1 MCYFRIMKDS
11 IPQRII
17 RVFLV
22 AFLLVAGLVSVAA
35 QYSADPLNQ
44 VYEWF
49 DLWEGKGYLRDMPVF
64 RPYPEAVLIP
74 ALERVARVG
83 DPESQ
88 AVAKRFLL
96 QLDDPLDLELFIV
109 QETRQKN
116 DETALKGGVGVT
128 INGRISETITAAGS
142 ITGVLL
148 DDKEAE
154 MMPRGQRSTWDIVED
169 WSTVPVFGRD
179 VAALTQT
186 RSSFAWGTESLY
198 LHTGIMRRSFGPL
211 HDDGVVMSPYARQA
225 PGFVASWRRG
235 NFRWSSAL
243 LTFTATQ
250 PYQELTPFNSGEE
263 NISVVSPVNDPD
275 LLFSPTENP
284 GKFVFIHDFRWA
296 PLPWLTLAFFE
307 SATWGPRFE
316 IAYLV
321 PVKWAFHA
329 QNTIGLTDSSKMGI
343 SIEGRPRNDLHI
355 PFVLYVDDASF
366 NDIVRLNFDTKLTIA
381 AHTGIIWTPLHHF
394 VRRLSVDYLAV
405 FPYMYTHE
413 SPGGIYSGEP
423 LYSNYTH
430 RGESLGPD
438 LRPNSDRLTVQGT
451 FRPLKNLDVTFRGR
465 LMRHGN
471 ASEGV
476 EGLGLPHNDGGLLD
490 DGRFYRFAVDENDEL
505 VATERGRKS
514 FHNDRRFMEQEIIER
529 TWQGGMDIAY
539 NLPVKAGR
547 RFGFSVDAGYTF
559 EFVQDPLLFQPTG
572 TTELRDGANV
582 VLWETV
588 AGDNEVNHYGRVRF
602 RILY

>member
-1 MCYFRIMKDS
+1 MALAIL
-11 IPQRII
+11 
-17 RVFLV
+17 FLFPAV
-22 AFLLVAGLVSVAA
+22 APVSA

-44 VYEWF
+44 IYEWF

-64 RPYPEAVLIP
+64 RPYPEAVIIP

-83 DPESQ
+83 DPQSQ
-88 AVAKRFLL
+88 AVAERFLL
-96 QLDDPLDLELFIV
+96 QLDDPVDLELFIV
-109 QETRQKN
+109 QETQQRN
-116 DETALKGGVGVT
+116 NETALKGGVGLT
-128 INGRISETITAAGS
+128 INGRISETITASGS

-154 MMPRGQRSTWDIVED
+154 MMPRGQRTTWDIVED

-186 RSSFAWGTESLY
+186 RSSFVWGTESLY
-198 LHTGIMRRSFGPL
+198 LHAGIMRRSFGPL

-235 NFRWSSAL
+235 NFRWSTAL

-250 PYQELTPFNSGEE
+250 VYEELTPFNEGDK
-263 NISVVSPVNDPD
+263 NTSVVAPVEDPD
-275 LLFSPTENP
+275 LLFSPSEHP
-284 GKFVFIHDFRWA
+284 GKYVFIHDFRWT
-296 PLPWLTLAFFE
+296 PVNWLTLAFFE

-343 SIEGRPRNDLHI
+343 SVEGRPRNDLRM

-366 NDIVRLNFDTKLTIA
+366 NDIVQLDFDTKLTIA
-381 AHTGIIWTPLHHF
+381 VHTGVIWTPLHRF

-405 FPYMYTHE
+405 FPYMYTHD
-413 SPGGIYSGEP
+413 SPGGIYSPEP
-423 LYSNYTH
+423 IYSNYTH
-430 RGESLGPD
+430 RGESLGPS
-438 LRPNSDRLTVQGT
+438 LRPNSDRLTLQGT
-451 FRPLKNLDVTFRGR
+451 FRPVNNLDVTLRGR

-471 ASEGV
+471 ASEGI
-476 EGLGLPHNDGGLLD
+476 EGLGLAHNDGSLLD
-490 DGRFYRFAVDENDEL
+490 DGRFYRFAVDDDGEL
-505 VATERGRKS
+505 VATRPERKS
-514 FHNDRRFMEQEIIER
+514 FHNDRRFMEQEIIEHV
-529 TWQGGMDIAY
+529 WQGGLDIVY
-539 NLPVKAGR
+539 NLPIKADR
-547 RFGFSVDAGYTF
+547 RVGLSIDAGYTF
-559 EFVQDPLLFQPTG
+559 EVVRDPLVFQTSG
-572 TTELRDGANV
+572 TTERDGVNV
-582 VLWETV
+582 VLWETI